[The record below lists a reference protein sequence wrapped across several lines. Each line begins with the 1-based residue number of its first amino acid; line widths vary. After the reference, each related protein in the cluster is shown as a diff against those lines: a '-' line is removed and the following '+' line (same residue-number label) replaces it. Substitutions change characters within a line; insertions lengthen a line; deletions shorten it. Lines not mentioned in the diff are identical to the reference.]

1 MNLIERRKRKL
12 IIFTILCI
20 LVFALFIG
28 VLVRNGKV
36 AAATCPACTSHPT
49 LSAATCE
56 KPATCPYCG
65 YQTGSA
71 LGHTPGSPTCTEAGK
86 CTRCGKAVGK
96 AALGHQ
102 YTYTSFGAGQHR
114 MTCSR
119 CGTNISGTTEG
130 CTYDA
135 NGSCT
140 KCGYTKA
147 SSSGSTCEHNYNK
160 WVSKGSDMHS
170 HVCSKCGG
178 TEPGSYETC
187 TFENG
192 ACTKCGNQ
200 KAATCNHSYTAF
212 KSIGSGM
219 HRRICAICGNE
230 SSDTEACTFEGATCA
245 RQGTCSKCGA
255 TGFASAGHNYTTF
268 KSIGGGRH
276 QKACANCGSLE
287 EGTAESCV
295 FQGATCIQ
303 QGTCSKCGATGV
315 SPTAHSNT
323 AFKSIGAG
331 MHQRVCAYCE
341 NPVPGTAEAC
351 TFQGA
356 TCTKRGTCSK
366 CGTTGGPL
374 GSHDNT
380 AFKSIGVGMHK
391 RVCANCGNE
400 TSDVEACTASTTAT
414 CTKQGICNKC
424 GVTINA
430 LGHNWGSWKKD
441 SSGHTAICSRCNSM
455 LNGPH
460 SFTQPTYNKPATCEI
475 CGFEGAILVHTH
487 TGGTHANGGKCEL
500 CGESYQVHVPAIE
513 WKIEYNG
520 DGTHKSFMKC
530 SFPDCEVDTVITKNC
545 SGGTHDNGGNCTAC
559 GGTYQDHS
567 YKIECKQY
575 DSTIHRFDTVCSYPG
590 CNVSTKKRAE
600 EHSGGT
606 HANGGRCTVC
616 GYQYQNHDKGIKAK
630 AGYKISATG
639 HTQMYVCTFSG
650 CGQTFYGQEES
661 HIISKYVDN
670 SNGTHSDV
678 CTVCGYKVKQEHTYG
693 DAVASRYRRRVA
705 SNNAKPYVLLLATE
719 TEDTACTACGA
730 LKSAENN
737 GCEHSYVEKSD
748 ETQHWEECSICG
760 YFKKDSLKEHE
771 FTYKDNGD
779 GTHSGTCKVCK
790 YEYKEEHNYEDG
802 KCNKCSTSVENCEHE
817 YIVKNDETNHWVE
830 CSKCNDKRTVEEHTF
845 ENYTND
851 DGTETKK
858 CTVCDYKIDNNSGNE
873 NNKNNDNKN
882 NEDNNDANNNENKNE
897 ENGNKDNENKKD
909 NTITNTIFPKTGAS
923 KVVITVITVL
933 GILLGLTMFK
943 LKKYKGIK

>member
-1 MNLIERRKRKL
+1 MNLIEKRKRRL

-28 VLVRNGKV
+28 VLVKNNKV

-71 LGHTPGSPTCTEAGK
+71 LGHTKPSEPTCLEAGK
-86 CTRCGKAVGK
+86 CTRCGKVTGK
-96 AALGHQ
+96 PALGHKP
-102 YTYTSFGAGQHR
+102 TYTSFGAGLHR
-114 MTCSR
+114 LTCSR
-119 CGTNISGTTEG
+119 CGTNMSGTTES
-130 CTYDA
+130 CTYGS

-147 SSSGSTCEHNYNK
+147 GSSGSTCEHNYNK
-160 WVSKGSDMHS
+160 WVSQGSDMHS

-200 KAATCNHSYTAF
+200 KAATCKHSYTAF
-212 KSIGSGM
+212 KSIKGGM
-219 HRRICAICGNE
+219 HQRICAICGNP
-230 SSDTEACTFEGATCA
+230 SSGPGEACTFEGATC
-245 RQGTCSKCGA
+245 TK
-255 TGFASAGHNYTTF
+255 
-268 KSIGGGRH
+268 
-276 QKACANCGSLE
+276 
-287 EGTAESCV
+287 
-295 FQGATCIQ
+295 

-315 SPTAHSNT
+315 DSGAHSYT
-323 AFKSIGAG
+323 AFKSIGG
-331 MHQRVCAYCE
+331 DMHQKACANCGKLE
-341 NPVPGTAEAC
+341 DGSSEAC

-356 TCTKRGTCSK
+356 TCKTKGTCSK
-366 CGTTGGPL
+366 CGATGGPL
-374 GSHDNT
+374 GSHNNT
-380 AFKSIGVGMHK
+380 AFKSIGVGMHR

-414 CTKQGICNKC
+414 CTKQGTCNKC

-441 SSGHTAICSRCNSM
+441 SSGHRAICSRCNTV

-460 SFTQPTYNKPATCEI
+460 SFTPATCNKPEICEI
-475 CGFEGAILVHTH
+475 CGFEGAILVNAH
-487 TGGTHANGGKCEL
+487 TGGTHENGGKCEV
-500 CGESYQVHVPAIE
+500 CGKSYQVHVPALE

-545 SGGTHDNGGNCTAC
+545 SGGTHDNGGRCTAC

-616 GYQYQNHDKGIKAK
+616 AYKYQDHDGGKPV
-630 AGYKISATG
+630 GYKISATG
-639 HTQMYVCTFSG
+639 HTKTYTCRFPG

-661 HIISKYVDN
+661 HIVSKYVDN

-678 CTVCGYKVKQEHTYG
+678 CTVCGYTVKQEHTYG

-802 KCNKCSTSVENCEHE
+802 KCDKCSTSVENCEHE
-817 YIVKNDETNHWVE
+817 YIVKNDETNHWVQ

-845 ENYTND
+845 ETYTND

-923 KVVITVITVL
+923 KVIISVITTL